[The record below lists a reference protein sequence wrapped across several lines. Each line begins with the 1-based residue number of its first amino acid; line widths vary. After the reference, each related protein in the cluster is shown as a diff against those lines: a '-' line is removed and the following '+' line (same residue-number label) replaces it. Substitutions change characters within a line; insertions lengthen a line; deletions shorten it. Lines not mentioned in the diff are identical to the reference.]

1 MQRTAEN
8 DLIGHILAHEFNGI
22 HVCLPYI
29 HVCLPYEFEPKH
41 PHAFIRSKNG
51 GKTFDMPVIRKTDSR
66 LGKTCRIRIP
76 QDPGA
81 GKFVAHQLAKK
92 LASYGVFVEPEH
104 AAKTLRAAPFAAA
117 CENKFTVL
125 VEAPWNSA
133 FIEELCAFPNGGYD
147 DQVDAV
153 LPHPALACAG

>member
-1 MQRTAEN
+1 MSTAIPDPLAPN
-8 DLIGHILAHEFNGI
+8 ALTVTDGHETMGTIVERDGSH
-22 HVCLPYI
+22 
-29 HVCLPYEFEPKH
+29 
-41 PHAFIRSKNG
+41 
-51 GKTFDMPVIRKTDSR
+51 SR